1 MVFELNDRKET
12 AVKIQQITLY
22 KAQLADMHRPS
33 VVNSGHIKLTD
44 AERSLLDKEAAKYA
58 QNNVTTFRAAE
69 SAALSKPFGYV
80 PYVKIDMSGE
90 GNEREY
96 RYGEL
101 NNKPDIDAF
110 LEQLDR
116 FPPEQRDFMKQY
128 EPSKRLLSILEKMDD
143 ETLSQ
148 FTQVLKE
155 SFPRFSLMNNKKAD
169 ALFKAL
175 EGMSPDSLKDTIET
189 FAILA
194 EQAENVQKPVSLI
207 PTNEEGKEPILM
219 HMPRA
224 ENGFDV
230 AFIRGN
236 QSKQLVDAYT
246 DVLLRSSYSDDD
258 FNTIN
263 AHLKEG
269 DFAKSRGIIDMAKL
283 VSHNDKMAFFDMLN
297 EADDSGPN
305 NIFNYIGQQVNY
317 DAHLNY
323 YKSSEGQFVS
333 LDDAMP
339 DDRQRKSF
347 HKKLLNAYEGFGL
360 NWMNDMIEQVNDKPA
375 QIQAE
380 LWSKLMT
387 DVVEKPHLFKKSDSL
402 EQWASANIADVEQRF
417 HARQIDDIH
426 TYSYEQ
432 DEPKILGTLTWA
444 ERYEH

>member
-1 MVFELNDRKET
+1 MVFELNDRKEK
-12 AVKIQQITLY
+12 AVKIQQTTLY
-22 KAQLADMHRPS
+22 KPQLTDMHRPS
-33 VVNSGHIKLTD
+33 AVNTGQIKLTD
-44 AERSLLDKEAAKYA
+44 AERLLLDKEASKYT
-58 QNNVTTFRAAE
+58 QNNVTTSYAAD

-101 NNKPDIDAF
+101 NNKSDIDAF
-110 LEQLDR
+110 LDQLDR
-116 FPPEQRDFMKQY
+116 FNPEQRDIMKQY

-148 FTQVLKE
+148 FTQVLEE

-169 ALFKAL
+169 ELFKAL
-175 EGMSPDSLKDTIET
+175 DGMSPDRLKDTIET
-189 FAILA
+189 LGVLA
-194 EQAENVQKPVSLI
+194 EQVENDQKPVSLI

-219 HMPRA
+219 HVPRA

-230 AFIRGN
+230 AFMRGN

-258 FNTIN
+258 LNTIN

-269 DFAKSRGIIDMAKL
+269 DFEKSRGIIDMAKL
-283 VSHNDKMAFFDMLN
+283 VSHNDKRAFFDMLN
-297 EADDSGPN
+297 EADDNGPN

-339 DDRQRKSF
+339 DDGARKNF
-347 HKKLLNAYEGFGL
+347 HKKLLHAYEEFGL
-360 NWMNDMIEQVNDKPA
+360 SWMNDMVKQVNEKPP

-380 LWSKLMT
+380 LWSNLMT

-426 TYSYEQ
+426 TYSYEL
-432 DEPKILGTLTWA
+432 DEPKVLGTLTWA